1 MDLAALRA
9 AVDAVKVGE
18 SVVLQIE
25 RRGALSYVAFTVD

>member
-1 MDLAALRA
+1 
-9 AVDAVKVGE
+9 VKVGE